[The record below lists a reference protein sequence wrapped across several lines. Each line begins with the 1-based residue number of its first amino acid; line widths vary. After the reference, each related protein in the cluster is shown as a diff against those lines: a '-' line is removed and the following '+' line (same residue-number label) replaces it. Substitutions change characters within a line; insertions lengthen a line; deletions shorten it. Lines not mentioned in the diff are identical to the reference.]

1 MSLEKLLNN
10 QNYYYGRYDEKCIVW
25 ASLCC
30 FLFNVGFDILQKKN
44 NESQFE
50 RNEYPSSFHARL
62 GYPFAFVRLTI
73 KNSHFKLQTVS
84 IHVDNGLL
92 KNSLFLNGHLTKHV
106 SSCLRRRYLSNN

>member
-1 MSLEKLLNN
+1 MSLEKFLNN

-44 NESQFE
+44 KKNNESQFE

-73 KNSHFKLQTVS
+73 KNKKFAFQTP
-84 IHVDNGLL
+84 NGLQP
-92 KNSLFLNGHLTKHV
+92 
-106 SSCLRRRYLSNN
+106 C